1 MDKPRNLILQYSALE
16 LQERLTFGDLTT
28 VALVQICLDQIE
40 LHNRRGFKLKAVIS
54 VDSTRQKVIA
64 RAELLDE
71 ERKQGKLRS
80 RVHGIPIIVKDAI
93 VTDLSLEMPTTVG
106 SHVFSHLK
114 AKKNATLVDKLL
126 GAGLIILGKAN
137 MTEFC
142 GLKGNEPIGWSSV
155 MGQTLSPYRREDL
168 PEGQQPISG
177 GSSSGSAVSVAA
189 DFSPLAVGTETAGS
203 TVLPASCNGLY
214 AMKLTPGTV
223 PTDGVFCLSESFDGI
238 GVMARNPADL
248 AALAEVLLARDG
260 DGVHGLGTYPGT
272 TTAVDGSLSRLAIG
286 VVANTWGLYDKEK
299 WTSADVVA
307 SYENVVDLLRA
318 RGARVVY
325 PLEAP
330 DHETLKD
337 KGETLTTVAYAE
349 FPAQVEQFITNF
361 KENPRIKN
369 LADII
374 KWNEEHADIA
384 LPEPHSSQSELIK
397 ALNSKMTER
406 TRLETVAALRTLAG
420 PQGIGK
426 VMAEHDLDII
436 LAPSDS
442 TLVSFAACAGWPI
455 ATVPLSRLEKNGQ
468 PYGFFVVARDGRQ
481 DLLFK
486 FMGGYHKAFP
496 EAERPCRPFEE
507 GAEEF
512 FAD

>member
-1 MDKPRNLILQYSALE
+1 MDKTGNLILQKSALE
-16 LQERLTFGDLTT
+16 LQERLDFNGLTSI
-28 VALVQICLDQIE
+28 VLVQVCLDHIE
-40 LHNRRGFKLKAVIS
+40 LLNRRGLKLKAVIS
-54 VDSTRQKVIA
+54 VDDSREKVIA
-64 RAELLDE
+64 RARLLDE
-71 ERKQGKLRS
+71 ERRQGRLRS
-80 RVHGIPIIVKDAI
+80 RLHGIPIIVKDAI
-93 VTDLSLEMPTTVG
+93 VTDSSLGMPTTVG

-114 AKKNATLVDKLL
+114 AKRNATLVDKLL
-126 GAGLIILGKAN
+126 DAGLIVLGKAN

-142 GLKGNEPIGWSSV
+142 GLKGTEPIGWSSV
-155 MGQTLSPYRREDL
+155 TGQTLSPYRREDL
-168 PEGQQPISG
+168 PEEQQPVPG
-177 GSSSGSAVSVAA
+177 GSSSGSAVSVTAG
-189 DFSPLAVGTETAGS
+189 FTPLAVGTETAGS

-214 AMKLTPGTV
+214 GMKLTPGTV

-248 AALAEVLLARDG
+248 AALAEVLLVRDG
-260 DGVHGLGTYPGT
+260 DGVHGVGTYAET
-272 TTAVDGSLSRLAIG
+272 TTVMSGLLFGLAIG
-286 VVANTWGLYDKEK
+286 VVASTWGLYDAEK
-299 WTSADVVA
+299 WTSPDVVS
-307 SYENVVDLLRA
+307 SYENAVNLVRA
-318 RGARVVY
+318 SGARVVY
-325 PLEAP
+325 PLEAT
-330 DHETLKD
+330 DHETLKH

-361 KENPRIKN
+361 EDDRRIKN

-374 KWNEEHADIA
+374 RWNEEYADMA
-384 LPEPHSSQSELIK
+384 LPEPYSSQSELIK
-397 ALNSKMTER
+397 AKNSSMTES
-406 TRLETVAALRTLAG
+406 TRLETVTALRTLAG

-455 ATVPLSRLEKNGQ
+455 ATVPLSRWEKNGQ

-486 FMGGYHKAFP
+486 FMGGYHKVFP
-496 EAERPCRPFEE
+496 EVERPSGTFVE

-512 FAD
+512 FAY